1 MSVQA
6 STQERHDAITDPI
19 GRLLLLSLGEV
30 LPGARVLDWHVQP
43 SGIIGRAAAEG
54 LVYCFRTDANQIA
67 YRPAWP
73 DLTEAQWEARSSG
86 FLLIRNP
93 EQRQDFKGVRFQQK
107 RSRRQCSKGYGCGS
121 ACIALAKECRIT
133 PASAI
138 SKQRLSALQTLVR
151 EGDPRAQAM
160 AAQVAGARLQQAGS
174 VRDQRQVDRLRKML
188 QDPEVAAM
196 VRSGRIPGGPGNSP
210 VNDAPLAGT
219 VQVVSPSQI
228 NVDPKRFQYKIVSN
242 AAGEVGSLRDVRK
255 WDDNLAGVISVWQ
268 DPANGKTFVVN
279 GHNRLG
285 LARRQGVE
293 GVTVRYLK
301 AANATEARAI
311 GAMQNIA
318 EGQGTEVDAAKFF
331 RDSGI
336 RNREDVEARGLP
348 LTSGKAAKGLA
359 LARLPREM
367 FDRVVQGDLSVNR
380 GAIIGGSGLDAAKQ
394 REIGKLLKTRPSV
407 GDGTLGEYVEALAAS
422 QRQQQQTIN
431 LFGTSTEEVD
441 TGLARAELVNGIT
454 RKIGRERRLFS
465 MVSGSKAAAA
475 LQEKAGNQINR
486 EASGEVASTADRLG
500 RMFKEL
506 KNLSGPMSEA
516 INAAAA
522 RLTQGEK
529 REKVQRDLYED
540 VVAAM
545 QAELKRAGLAPKA
558 PSREA
563 ATTNLFDSSAPTGMA
578 LLERLESRAD
588 AMRRRCSTG
597 YGCGSSCISVAK
609 ECRSKPASSIGRERI
624 RRLQQLARGEIKPRG
639 LGAPTGVEA
648 SSMAQDLEGR
658 RAAQAADLAAR
669 RLARSAVPA
678 KPSGALVPT
687 LVRRH
692 QVIGSLGDEL
702 TAAVAGF
709 TAAVAGEKRGVNP
722 ASATP
727 RLSDVIRESLNA
739 MKAIDARQMART
751 AENLFEAGWSLER
764 RKKYKGMSKEEA
776 REQFKVEF
784 LRQMEA
790 GSGAVQTKE
799 LARAGEKGASTG
811 SVAGAMRSLIS
822 EMKGQDK
829 RLADLESASIDLR
842 VRAKNLEIGGTGE
855 PLELTSPSRAAPQIK
870 PAGKAGGLNAQ
881 DVSTAKQQAQFAR
894 QQRQAAMAAGDRQG
908 AEAWRQ
914 EERAVARARVQA
926 AARRA
931 QQSQTSLFGA
941 TDYDESL
948 PLFGR
953 RDATLAAI
961 EDRLD
966 ALRRKCTTGYGCGSS
981 CISVQKE
988 CRARPSSAI
997 GKERI
1002 KRLRQLAMGEIKPRG
1017 IGVPSPT
1024 KAASMAEGLRGAR
1037 GGKAQELLKQR
1048 KATRVANATEKAA
1061 KAQEAAKAKE
1071 ADAGRGRQAPPGTP
1085 RGEAD
1090 RAVKA
1095 ADPDY
1100 EFARPSTVG
1109 NVGEDLKG
1117 SARHK
1122 ANQWRSLSE
1131 AEADGTAA
1139 ALVTRDKL
1147 LKAEPLDLTEGL
1159 TSANYLTR
1167 LAGHLALKS
1176 FPAQPYTE
1184 KAFSVYE
1191 RSQITGKKTPA
1202 EMRKLYYDHLQEVK
1216 GIIDRRRDE
1225 ADPRQMLEEISRAT
1239 VNRIA
1244 AIRGD
1249 RSQPNADRFNP
1260 LANSL
1265 VDLTK
1270 KASRGSYSKTSVA
1283 GQINTLGA
1291 RLKRADESKSAAEL
1305 AELMRNATEDILNGA
1320 SIDKVTGVKKGG
1332 TTFNSAD
1339 LYVKKAVRVGG
1350 RPLAA
1355 DDSPAGSA
1363 SVLAQ
1368 RMGMRGL
1375 QFGNSVTDDE
1385 RAHHLRKT
1393 AEAMVD
1399 LADVTGLPDRAMS
1412 LDGKLG
1418 LAFGAR
1424 GKGRAAAHYEP
1435 GTKVINIT
1443 RKNGVGT
1450 LAHEWGHALD
1460 DYVGR
1465 ETPRGQ
1471 ALSHMRGN
1479 PIYLSEQTS
1488 DLYWDSNGGTK
1499 SQADDPVWKAMNG
1512 VRKAIE
1518 ETDYPSTLRQGLRKY
1533 GIKAGS
1539 PQYGY
1544 WISGREVFARTFERY
1559 VQHKLQS
1566 KGQQNTYLSGL
1577 GGNSPLWPSPQ
1588 QIAQMAPA
1596 FDQLMQAVSSHTF
1609 GGMERRTDSRNKR
1622 IWLFMHAMAG

>member
-1 MSVQA
+1 VRQGCSPPDLLLLEQRLARFGCLSSIVQA

-30 LPGARVLDWHVQP
+30 LPGARVLDWDVQS

-54 LVYCFRTDANQIA
+54 LVYRFRTDANEIA

-73 DLTEAQWEARSSG
+73 NLTEAEWETRSSG

-93 EQRQDFKGVRFQQK
+93 EQRQDFKGVRFHQK

-196 VRSGRIPGGPGNSP
+196 VRSGRIPGGRGNSP

-219 VQVVSPSQI
+219 VQVVVPSQI

-301 AANATEARAI
+301 AANAKEARAI

-359 LARLPREM
+359 LAGLPREM

-380 GAIIGGSGLDAAKQ
+380 GAIIGGSGLDAGKQ

-407 GDGTLGEYVEALAAS
+407 SDGTLGEYVEALAAS

-563 ATTNLFDSSAPTGMA
+563 ATTDSSAPTGMA

-678 KPSGALVPT
+678 KPSGALLPTGSGASAVEAEIVGGAST

-692 QVIGSLGDEL
+692 Q
-702 TAAVAGF
+702 AVA
-709 TAAVAGEKRGVNP
+709 P
-722 ASATP
+722 ASAAP

-764 RKKYKGMSKEEA
+764 RKKYKGMSKEKA

-799 LARAGEKGASTG
+799 LAGAGEKAASTG

-822 EMKGQDK
+822 EMKGQDQ

-842 VRAKNLEIGGTGE
+842 VRAKNLEIGGTGD
-855 PLELTSPSRAAPQIK
+855 PLELTSPGRAAPRIK
-870 PAGKAGGLNAQ
+870 PAGKASGLEAQ

-894 QQRQAAMAAGDRQG
+894 QQRHAAMAAGDQQG
-908 AEAWRQ
+908 AEAWGR
-914 EERAVARARVQA
+914 EERTVERARVQA

-953 RDATLAAI
+953 RDAALAAI

-966 ALRRKCTTGYGCGSS
+966 ALRRKCSTGYSCGYS

-988 CRARPSSAI
+988 CRIRPMSALT
-997 GKERI
+997 RNQL
-1002 KRLRQLAMGEIKPRG
+1002 KRLRHLASGERSSRKHGEKPSADRRIAHLTALRLEIGKSLVANLSKQREDGLGNYIENPDASAMRRIKATAARVAKIDRELNMLEGKDPEQKRWIDGDPFGLARYSDIQSPGRQDYERKVIKREISGATAGDQAVFMSGGPASGKTSLLNKQFGDAKGFAVIDPDRLKGYDPVMVIGVAMGMRE
-1017 IGVPSPT
+1017 
-1024 KAASMAEGLRGAR
+1024 
-1037 GGKAQELLKQR
+1037 
-1048 KATRVANATEKAA
+1048 
-1061 KAQEAAKAKE
+1061 
-1071 ADAGRGRQAPPGTP
+1071 
-1085 RGEAD
+1085 
-1090 RAVKA
+1090 
-1095 ADPDY
+1095 
-1100 EFARPSTVG
+1100 
-1109 NVGEDLKG
+1109 
-1117 SARHK
+1117 
-1122 ANQWRSLSE
+1122 
-1131 AEADGTAA
+1131 AA
-1139 ALVTRDKL
+1139 ALAHENSSRLSKQLYATVRNQGLNMLMDGTGANSEKYINQIQELKRKGYKITL
-1147 LKAEPLDLTEGL
+1147 L
-1159 TSANYLTR
+1159 
-1167 LAGHLALKS
+1167 
-1176 FPAQPYTE
+1176 AQHVE
-1184 KAFSVYE
+1184 E
-1191 RSQITGKKTPA
+1191 
-1202 EMRKLYYDHLQEVK
+1202 EV
-1216 GIIDRRRDE
+1216 GIDR
-1225 ADPRQMLEEISRAT
+1225 A
-1239 VNRIA
+1239 
-1244 AIRGD
+1244 
-1249 RSQPNADRFNP
+1249 
-1260 LANSL
+1260 
-1265 VDLTK
+1265 
-1270 KASRGSYSKTSVA
+1270 
-1283 GQINTLGA
+1283 
-1291 RLKRADESKSAAEL
+1291 LKRADLTGRYVPPEFIRHAYEVIPGNFERIARVADSA
-1305 AELMRNATEDILNGA
+1305 TLNDGQ
-1320 SIDKVTGVKKGG
+1320 SNEVIMQYQDGR
-1332 TTFNSAD
+1332 
-1339 LYVKKAVRVGG
+1339 LVGG
-1350 RPLAA
+1350 SRQRTA
-1355 DDSPAGSA
+1355 DY
-1363 SVLAQ
+1363 
-1368 RMGMRGL
+1368 
-1375 QFGNSVTDDE
+1375 
-1385 RAHHLRKT
+1385 RK
-1393 AEAMVD
+1393 
-1399 LADVTGLPDRAMS
+1399 LY
-1412 LDGKLG
+1412 GKP
-1418 LAFGAR
+1418 
-1424 GKGRAAAHYEP
+1424 K
-1435 GTKVINIT
+1435 
-1443 RKNGVGT
+1443 
-1450 LAHEWGHALD
+1450 
-1460 DYVGR
+1460 
-1465 ETPRGQ
+1465 
-1471 ALSHMRGN
+1471 
-1479 PIYLSEQTS
+1479 
-1488 DLYWDSNGGTK
+1488 
-1499 SQADDPVWKAMNG
+1499 
-1512 VRKAIE
+1512 
-1518 ETDYPSTLRQGLRKY
+1518 
-1533 GIKAGS
+1533 
-1539 PQYGY
+1539 
-1544 WISGREVFARTFERY
+1544 FA
-1559 VQHKLQS
+1559 
-1566 KGQQNTYLSGL
+1566 
-1577 GGNSPLWPSPQ
+1577 
-1588 QIAQMAPA
+1588 
-1596 FDQLMQAVSSHTF
+1596 
-1609 GGMERRTDSRNKR
+1609 
-1622 IWLFMHAMAG
+1622 